1 MFGHF
6 SLAGM
11 GMGREGTG
19 FAGRKKTVLTTDAQ
33 RVSLKAVLTHAPP
46 PTRLTRL
53 TALTGLTAAPHVF
66 TAVLIQ

>member
-11 GMGREGTG
+11 RMGRKGAG
-19 FAGRKKTVLTTDAQ
+19 FAGRKKTVLTTDAE

-46 PTRLTRL
+46 PTRLT
-53 TALTGLTAAPHVF
+53 ALTGLTAAPHVL